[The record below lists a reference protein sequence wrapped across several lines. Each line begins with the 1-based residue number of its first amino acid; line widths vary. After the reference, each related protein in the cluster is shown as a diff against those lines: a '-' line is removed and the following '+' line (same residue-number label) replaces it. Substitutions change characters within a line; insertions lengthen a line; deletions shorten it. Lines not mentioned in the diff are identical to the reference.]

1 MELLG
6 FEFYLIITVIR
17 IVLTFKRF
25 KMLIVLLTQIYFITP
40 QEIISV
46 APNCVKNI
54 SKSIFDYY
62 KIMNVIN

>member
-1 MELLG
+1 
-6 FEFYLIITVIR
+6 
-17 IVLTFKRF
+17 
-25 KMLIVLLTQIYFITP
+25 MLIVLLYQIYFITT

-46 APNCVKNI
+46 APNFVKNI